1 MVASLPGQV
10 DGVRNPKVQSIFLDD
25 MPIHQAAFA
34 SGGSH
39 VRLARYF
46 TTALPIMLWLALHPT
61 LCTLMCGIRGW
72 ASVKHAFPSPC
83 LNRSRVRRSH

>member
-1 MVASLPGQV
+1 MMVFELLPGQV

-39 VRLARYF
+39 VRLASYR
-46 TTALPIMLWLALHPT
+46 HH
-61 LCTLMCGIRGW
+61 GGG
-72 ASVKHAFPSPC
+72 PSCSGGPDSG
-83 LNRSRVRRSH
+83 NPVQF